1 MKRTTQKIR
10 LAVPKG
16 RQQDE
21 IVGLL
26 ADAGLSISASAKG
39 YRPACS
45 DERFEVKL
53 LKATNIPKLV
63 EYGAHDLGM
72 TGFDWI
78 EETDAD
84 VAELLDTGLLPVRL
98 VSAAPKGSDPFA
110 SGNGQSLI
118 VASEYENIT
127 RKYMQRKGC
136 AYRYLR
142 TYGATE
148 VFPPEDADLIVDNT
162 ATGSALRSNGL
173 EVVDEILQSSTRII
187 ACKETV
193 ADPARREVIDEV
205 VMLVSSVLEG
215 RRRVLLDMNVSAD
228 AIDRVIDLLPAMKS
242 PTVQP
247 LRGNGGFAVRVAVLR
262 SEVPKVLP
270 AILRAG
276 ATDVLQTAL
285 QKVVA

>member
-1 MKRTTQKIR
+1 MKQFSKKIR

-16 RQQDE
+16 RQQDR
-21 IVGLL
+21 IISLL
-26 ADAGLSISASAKG
+26 ADAGLAISADSKG

-45 DERFEVKL
+45 DDRFEVKL
-53 LKATNIPKLV
+53 LKAANIPKLV
-63 EYGAHDLGM
+63 EFGAHDMGI
-72 TGFDWI
+72 TGHDWI
-78 EETDAD
+78 EETGAE
-84 VAELLDTGLLPVRL
+84 VAELLDTGLLPVKL

-110 SGNGQSLI
+110 SRNGASLI

-127 RKYMQRKGC
+127 RNYMERKGC
-136 AYRYLR
+136 EFRYVR

-173 EVVDEILQSSTRII
+173 EIIDEILQSSTRLI
-187 ACKETV
+187 ASRG
-193 ADPARREVIDEV
+193 AMNDPAQREVIDEV

-228 AIDRVIDLLPAMKS
+228 AINRVIELLPAMKS

-262 SEVPKVLP
+262 SDVPKVLP

-276 ATDVLQTAL
+276 ATDVLQTAV

>member
-1 MKRTTQKIR
+1 MKRATEKIR

-16 RQQDE
+16 RQQAE
-21 IVGLL
+21 IVSLL
-26 ADAGLSISASAKG
+26 ADAGLSISVNPKG

-45 DERFEVKL
+45 DNRFEVKL
-53 LKATNIPKLV
+53 LKAANIPKLV
-63 EYGAHDLGM
+63 EYGAHDLGI
-72 TGFDWI
+72 TGHDWI
-78 EETDAD
+78 EETGAE
-84 VAELLDTGLLPVRL
+84 VVELLDTGLLPVRL
-98 VSAAPKGSDPFA
+98 VAAAPKGSDPFA
-110 SGNGQSLI
+110 VNNGQSII

-127 RKYMQRKGC
+127 RKYMESRAC
-136 AYRYLR
+136 EYRYLR

-162 ATGSALRSNGL
+162 ATGAALRSNGL
-173 EVVDEILQSSTRII
+173 VVIDEILRSSTRLI

-193 ADPARREVIDEV
+193 ANAARREVIDEV

-215 RRRVLLDMNVSAD
+215 RLRVLLDMNVAAD
-228 AIDRVIDLLPAMKS
+228 ALDRVIELLPAMKS

-247 LRGNGGFAVRVAVLR
+247 LRGDLGFAVRVAVLR
-262 SEVPKVLP
+262 SEVPQVLP

-276 ATDVLQTAL
+276 ATDILQTAL